1 MPQTTW
7 IDDVRGVLKREH
19 GKGWGVQ
26 EQSGKIKLVR
36 RVPGQSS
43 KQAITTQLPWR
54 ASSQTKLLS
63 LVVELRSRMEDL
75 GLSMAEAY
83 KLLVV
88 VPEAVPGQLDWE
100 EVAKR
105 YEQHRLSGGCKQSTY
120 DRDERYKISNALKL
134 LGRPRRAPKDGRALL
149 NAYAL
154 EHLANLA
161 AGGSGRKRHL
171 SDIARL
177 LTFAVRRCGADQ
189 QWLPPNKEDMDL
201 LLGVRED
208 PNTDTVAIKPE
219 QLQAL
224 LESLDDNAELRLAVA
239 LVGLYGLRPSELMV
253 LKVEDGDL
261 TAGWV
266 KRNRQ
271 MAKNPKEPR
280 LLQPLDL
287 KEMPGEG
294 ARCFQLYASGLVKL
308 PTSISNAKD
317 YKSCGAAFRQYL
329 DRHPY
334 WQSLQAEIKG
344 LVPYSLRHGYA
355 WRGAKYYDRSMP
367 VRDLA
372 LLMGHDVKT
381 HQKHYG
387 QWTTNKD
394 AKESVART
402 VGNLL
407 TPIGT

>member
-105 YEQHRLSGGCKQSTY
+105 YEQHRLSSGCKQSTY
-120 DRDERYKISNALKL
+120 DRDERYKITNALKL

-189 QWLPPNKEDMDL
+189 QWLPPDKEDMDL
-201 LLGVRED
+201 MLGVREA

-224 LESLDDNAELRLAVA
+224 LESLDDNPELRLAVA

-253 LKVEDGDL
+253 LKVDDGDL
-261 TAGWV
+261 KAGWV

-271 MAKNPKEPR
+271 MTKNPKEPR
-280 LLQPLDL
+280 LLLPLDL

-294 ARCFQLYASGLVKL
+294 MRCFQLYASGLVKL
-308 PTSISNAKD
+308 PTSITNAKD
-317 YKSCGAAFRQYL
+317 FKSCGAAFRQYL
-329 DRHPY
+329 DRHPF

-355 WRGAKYYDRSMP
+355 WRGAKYYVRSVP

-372 LLMGHDVKT
+372 HLMGHDVKPIKSIT
-381 HQKHYG
+381 ASGQPTKTQKS
-387 QWTTNKD
+387 QFD
-394 AKESVART
+394 S
-402 VGNLL
+402 L
-407 TPIGT
+407 